1 MFDALARHG
10 RMDVTLS
17 CAGDLD
23 IDDHH
28 TAEDCALA
36 LGEAFDKALG
46 DKRGVRRFG
55 EAHVPLDEALAR
67 AAVDLSGRPFAHVD
81 LGLRR
86 ERVGDIA
93 AEMIGHA
100 LSSFAMA
107 ARLTLH
113 VELIRGQND
122 HHRAE
127 AAFKALALALC
138 MAVADGGPRRHPQR
152 QGRAVS
158 GRESSSVAREQRIWP
173 PFSPACGGPAARPHG
188 GASRRGARGE
198 SRHAARRRRLRRGQ
212 ENLRASGMAAPL
224 RERMAAGKPTL
235 SICVGLQLLCR
246 TSEESPGVAGLGLVD
261 AAVTRFPDSVR
272 APQFGWNR
280 IDAAEGSAALTSGHA
295 YFANSYRLAET
306 PAGWSAAIADHGGP
320 FVAAM
325 ERGAV
330 VACQF
335 HPELSGAYGRSLL
348 ERWIARPC

>member
-1 MFDALARHG
+1 M
-10 RMDVTLS
+10 
-17 CAGDLD
+17 
-23 IDDHH
+23 
-28 TAEDCALA
+28 
-36 LGEAFDKALG
+36 
-46 DKRGVRRFG
+46 
-55 EAHVPLDEALAR
+55 
-67 AAVDLSGRPFAHVD
+67 SGREVVVCRTGTANLASV
-81 LGLRR
+81 LAGLRR
-86 ERVGDIA
+86 A
-93 AEMIGHA
+93 
-100 LSSFAMA
+100 
-107 ARLTLH
+107 
-113 VELIRGQND
+113 
-122 HHRAE
+122 
-127 AAFKALALALC
+127 
-138 MAVADGGPRRHPQR
+138 
-152 QGRAVS
+152 
-158 GRESSSVAREQRIWP
+158 
-173 PFSPACGGPAARPHG
+173 G
-188 GASRRGARGE
+188 GAPRMAERPDEVRAASLVMLPGVGAFG
-198 SRHAARRRRLRRGQ
+198 AAM

-280 IDAAEGSAALTSGHA
+280 IDAAEGCAALTSGHA

-335 HPELSGAYGRSLL
+335 HPELSGAYGRLLL